1 LDKLV
6 SCRRDGG
13 IAVITI
19 DNPPVNALK
28 RDIRAGILDAFVQAR
43 DDDQIVA
50 IVLTGAGRTFSG
62 GADITEF
69 GKPPQ
74 APSLISLIAEIDA
87 IQKPTIAALHGTTMG
102 GGLEIALGCHFRLAA
117 TGTQLGLP
125 EIKLGL
131 IPGAGGTQRL
141 PRLIGI
147 DKALPIILSGDPIRA
162 EEALAVGLV
171 DEIVAGDQTAGA
183 IAFAKR
189 VVAEKRPL
197 RRARDMES
205 KLSALRADPAKFD
218 EIVATHLK
226 KARGLHAP
234 ASAIEAVRGTLDLPF
249 DQALQRERDIFLKL
263 LAGEQS
269 KAQRHIFFAEREA
282 AKVPDIRRDIAAGEI
297 KRAAVIGAGT
307 MGGGIAMCFANSGI
321 PVTMIETGAEAL
333 KRGKDTI
340 VKNYKTS
347 VSRGTL
353 STEEMERRIANI
365 DGATNIA
372 AVGDADIII
381 EAVFEE
387 MNIKRQV
394 FADLDRLANSDA
406 VLATNT
412 SYLDVNAI
420 AQATKRPSSV
430 VGMHF
435 FSPAN
440 VMRLLEIVRG
450 KQTAPEVLATAIAVG
465 RKLGKVPVVVGVCHG
480 FVGNRMLSAR
490 GIESERLLLEGA
502 LPQQVDGAL
511 VEFGFPMGPF
521 AMGDLAGLDVGWR
534 NRKSLGV
541 KAEIA
546 DAICEAGH
554 FGQKTGQGFYMYEA
568 GSRAAKPSPEVEKL
582 IVDSSARLGIKRRE
596 ISKQEIIERLIYPMI
611 NEGARVLE
619 EGIAQRPGD
628 IDVIWIYGYGFPIW
642 RGGPMHYA
650 DSVGLAVIRAR
661 LAELAKTSGDSRHI
675 PAALL
680 ERLANEGAIF
690 ASLSGSKA

>member
-1 LDKLV
+1 LV
-6 SCRRDGG
+6 NLVGCHRDGG
-13 IAVITI
+13 IAVITV

-28 RDIRAGILDAFVQAR
+28 RDVRAGILDAFVQAR
-43 DDDQIVA
+43 DDDQILA

-69 GKPPQ
+69 GKPAQ

-87 IQKPTIAALHGTTMG
+87 IKKPTIAALHGATVG
-102 GGLEIALGCHFRLAA
+102 GGLEIALACHFRLAA
-117 TGTQLGLP
+117 TGTRLGLP

-147 DKALPIILSGDPIRA
+147 DKALPIILSGDPISA
-162 EEALAVGLV
+162 EEALALDLV
-171 DEIVAGDQTAGA
+171 DQIVMGDPTAGA

-197 RRARDMES
+197 RRARDNES
-205 KLSALRADPAKFD
+205 KLSAIRAEPAKFD
-218 EIVATHLK
+218 KIVAAHLK
-226 KARGLHAP
+226 KARGLQAP
-234 ASAIEAVRGTLDLPF
+234 AGAIEAVRGALDLPF
-249 DQALQRERDIFLKL
+249 DQALQCERDIFLKL
-263 LAGEQS
+263 LGGEQS

-282 AKVPDIRRDIAAGEI
+282 AKVPDMRRDTTAGEV

-307 MGGGIAMCFANSGI
+307 MGGGIAMCFANAGI
-321 PVTMIETGAEAL
+321 PVTMIETGADAL
-333 KRGKDTI
+333 KRGKDNI

-365 DGATNIA
+365 DGATDVA

-387 MNIKRQV
+387 MDIKRQV
-394 FADLDRLANSDA
+394 FADLDRVAKLDA

-420 AQATKRPSSV
+420 AQMTKRPASV

-450 KQTAPEVLATAIAVG
+450 KQTAPEVLATAVAVG
-465 RKLGKVPVVVGVCHG
+465 RKLAKVPVVVGVCHG

-554 FGQKTGQGFYMYEA
+554 FGQKTGQGFYIYEA
-568 GSRAAKPSPEVEKL
+568 GSRTGKPSPEVEKL
-582 IVDSSARLGIKRRE
+582 IVDVSARVGMKRRE
-596 ISKQEIIERLIYPMI
+596 ISKREIIERLIYPMI

-628 IDVIWIYGYGFPIW
+628 IDVIWIYGYGFPVW

-650 DSVGLAVIRAR
+650 DNVGLAVIRAR
-661 LAELAKTSGDSRHI
+661 LAELAKTSGDSRHA

-680 ERLANEGAIF
+680 ERLANQDATF
-690 ASLSGSKA
+690 ASLSAGKA

>member
-1 LDKLV
+1 
-6 SCRRDGG
+6 
-13 IAVITI
+13 
-19 DNPPVNALK
+19 
-28 RDIRAGILDAFVQAR
+28 
-43 DDDQIVA
+43 
-50 IVLTGAGRTFSG
+50 
-62 GADITEF
+62 
-69 GKPPQ
+69 
-74 APSLISLIAEIDA
+74 
-87 IQKPTIAALHGTTMG
+87 
-102 GGLEIALGCHFRLAA
+102 
-117 TGTQLGLP
+117 
-125 EIKLGL
+125 
-131 IPGAGGTQRL
+131 
-141 PRLIGI
+141 
-147 DKALPIILSGDPIRA
+147 
-162 EEALAVGLV
+162 
-171 DEIVAGDQTAGA
+171 
-183 IAFAKR
+183 
-189 VVAEKRPL
+189 L

>member
-28 RDIRAGILDAFVQAR
+28 RDVRTGILEAFVQAR
-43 DDDQIVA
+43 DDDRILA

-87 IQKPTIAALHGTTMG
+87 IKKPTIAALHGTAVG
-102 GGLEIALGCHFRLAA
+102 GGLEIALACHFRLAA
-117 TGTQLGLP
+117 SSTRLGLP

-147 DKALPIILSGDPIRA
+147 DKALSIILSGDPIPA
-162 EEALAVGLV
+162 EEALAVDLV
-171 DEIVAGDQTAGA
+171 DEIVAGDLTVGA

-197 RRARDMES
+197 RRARDAES
-205 KLSALRADPAKFD
+205 KLSALRANPAKFD
-218 EIVATHLK
+218 EIVAAHLK

-234 ASAIEAVRGTLDLPF
+234 AGAIEAVRGTLDLPF
-249 DQALQRERDIFLKL
+249 EQALQRERDIFLKL

-282 AKVPDIRRDIAAGEI
+282 AKVREQGNIAAREVE
-297 KRAAVIGAGT
+297 RAAVIGAGT
-307 MGGGIAMCFANSGI
+307 MGGGIAMCFANAGI
-321 PVTMIETGAEAL
+321 PVTMIETGADAL
-333 KRGKDTI
+333 KRGKDTV

-353 STEEMERRIANI
+353 STEEMERRIAKI
-365 DGATNIA
+365 DGATDIA

-387 MNIKRQV
+387 MDIKRQV
-394 FADLDRLANSDA
+394 FADLDRLAKSDA

-420 AQATKRPSSV
+420 AQATKRPASV

-554 FGQKTGQGFYMYEA
+554 FGQKTGQGFYVYEA
-568 GSRAAKPSPEVEKL
+568 GSRAGKPNPEVEKL
-582 IVDSSARLGIKRRE
+582 IVDASARLGIKRRE
-596 ISKQEIIERLIYPMI
+596 IGKQEIIERLIYPMV

-650 DSVGLAVIRAR
+650 DSVGLNVIRIR
-661 LAELAKTSGDSRHI
+661 LAELAKTSGDSRHT

-680 ERLANEGAIF
+680 ERLANEGATF